1 MNMNVV
7 IIMKVLRI
15 SNFLKPF
22 KTVRF
27 LSFESM
33 EGISVLY

>member
-7 IIMKVLRI
+7 IINKVLRI
-15 SNFLKPF
+15 SNFLNLSKC
-22 KTVRF
+22 KV

-33 EGISVLY
+33 EDISALY